1 MAKKDSNGNIITST
15 SQLKDLYLQT
25 YKHRLR
31 HRPIE
36 NGYINIML
44 LKEELWER
52 RLKSLRKNISPP
64 WTMKN
69 LEDVLR
75 SLKNNQARD
84 PVGMVN
90 ELFKLENIGS
100 KLKWAILD
108 LMNCLKS
115 NLFIPEKFQ
124 LSNITSIFKN
134 KGSRLDLKN
143 DRGIF
148 ILTTL
153 RKILDKLTYNDKYL
167 GIESNMS
174 DSNIGARKDKNI
186 RNHLFVIH
194 GVINSVL
201 NEEKNPIDIQIYD
214 LEQAFD
220 ALWLE
225 DCLNDVFDNL
235 PDEER
240 DDKIVL
246 VYESNVSNLVAVNTA
261 VGQTDRI
268 QIPRIVQQGGGWG
281 PMECSNSV
289 DTIGKKCYERGIHSY
304 LYKES
309 VKILPLA
316 MVDDLLGI
324 SECGNKSLQQNVL
337 LIPILI

>member
-1 MAKKDSNGNIITST
+1 
-15 SQLKDLYLQT
+15 
-25 YKHRLR
+25 
-31 HRPIE
+31 
-36 NGYINIML
+36 
-44 LKEELWER
+44 
-52 RLKSLRKNISPP
+52 
-64 WTMKN
+64 
-69 LEDVLR
+69 
-75 SLKNNQARD
+75 
-84 PVGMVN
+84 
-90 ELFKLENIGS
+90 
-100 KLKWAILD
+100 
-108 LMNCLKS
+108 
-115 NLFIPEKFQ
+115 
-124 LSNITSIFKN
+124 
-134 KGSRLDLKN
+134 
-143 DRGIF
+143 
-148 ILTTL
+148 
-153 RKILDKLTYNDKYL
+153 
-167 GIESNMS
+167 MS

-194 GVINSVL
+194 WVINSVL

-235 PDEER
+235 SDEER

-289 DTIGKKCYERGIHSY
+289 DTIGKKYYEQGIHSY
-304 LYKES
+304 LSKES

-324 SECGNKSLQQNVL
+324 NECSA
-337 LIPILI
+337 